1 MRLDDVTTALA
12 RTPDDVPG
20 VPAARR
26 FVEQHGDAALRRE
39 GGPEHLTASCFVFSP
54 DLERTLL
61 CLHRKGGFWVQV
73 GGHLEPQDTSL
84 AAAARREAREESGIA
99 GLELLDGSVV
109 DVDRHD
115 LHSGFGICAAHWD
128 VGFVALV
135 DPEDPSAATAV
146 SDESDDVRWFP
157 VEALPDAVPS
167 TFPHRLLAAR
177 ETARDAAREA
187 ARDAA
192 RTAVR
197 EAGRSTAPAASRDD

>member
-20 VPAARR
+20 VAAARR
-26 FVEQHGDAALRRE
+26 FVEQHGDTALRRE

-84 AAAARREAREESGIA
+84 ADAARREAREESGIA
-99 GLELLDGSVV
+99 GLELLDDTVV

-115 LHSGFGICAAHWD
+115 LHRGFGVCAAHWD

-157 VEALPDAVPS
+157 VEALPDALPS
-167 TFPHRLLAAR
+167 TFPHRLI
-177 ETARDAAREA
+177 A

-192 RTAVR
+192 RGAEHQATR
-197 EAGRSTAPAASRDD
+197 EAEHQAARDAVHDD